1 MRNVL
6 VLLLHLVLPALAWAG
21 PPSAPDTKPIQDNS
35 FLIEEAYNQERGVVQ
50 HINTFQRVHSGD
62 WVYTFTSNSR
72 SQFRIS
78 GRAVNSRKPQ
88 VFGCCPILQKPLS
101 DEKRTYKI
109 R

>member
-62 WVYTFTSNSR
+62 WVYTFTRNGLSLISTTSSASPSPWCAWRTIVASGISR
-72 SQFRIS
+72 
-78 GRAVNSRKPQ
+78 
-88 VFGCCPILQKPLS
+88 
-101 DEKRTYKI
+101 
-109 R
+109 